1 MLPPLGART
10 IVVGRDGRHWN
21 SVLLMVP
28 QAEEW
33 QIERF
38 GRFNRTAAPGLNFAI
53 PFIESIAYK
62 RSLKETTIPI
72 HPQTAITKD
81 NVHVQLDGAVYTK
94 VQDANAASY
103 GIEDPEAAITVLAQS
118 AMRKEVGNLELDQL
132 FLEREKLN
140 SGIAAALDDATQPWG
155 IRVFR
160 YEIADI
166 HVDRSTKEAMERQS
180 NAERLRRA
188 EVLESQGYREK
199 LINQSEGE
207 RQGAINQ
214 AQGEAESIRLRATAQ
229 ADEIKLLAEANAQS
243 TRLAAQATADG
254 LKAIAEAVAQ
264 PGGQDAMVQRLA
276 EKYVG
281 ELAEMAKHSNM
292 MIVPDRPNDLSAV
305 VATAMGLHAELSAKA
320 KNGATAT
327 PGEGGASPTGAS
339 STVWVT
345 R

>member
-1 MLPPLGART
+1 LAACSLRAPHPPPPVA
-10 IVVGRDGRHWN
+10 
-21 SVLLMVP
+21 P
-28 QAEEW
+28 Q
-33 QIERF
+33 
-38 GRFNRTAAPGLNFAI
+38 
-53 PFIESIAYK
+53 
-62 RSLKETTIPI
+62 
-72 HPQTAITKD
+72 
-81 NVHVQLDGAVYTK
+81 
-94 VQDANAASY
+94 
-103 GIEDPEAAITVLAQS
+103 
-118 AMRKEVGNLELDQL
+118 LDQL

-140 SGIAAALDDATQPWG
+140 SGIAHALDEASQPWG

-166 HVDRSTKEAMERQS
+166 HVDRSTREAMERQS

-214 AQGEAESIRLRATAQ
+214 AQGEAETIRLRAKAQ
-229 ADEIKLLAEANAQS
+229 ADEITLLAEANAAS

-254 LKAIAEAVAQ
+254 LKAIAAAMAE
-264 PGGQDAMVQRLA
+264 PGGHDAMVQRLA

-305 VATAMGLHAELSAKA
+305 VATALGMHSELSAKA
-320 KNGATAT
+320 KANARGAAAPSSPDWAT
-327 PGEGGASPTGAS
+327 SK
-339 STVWVT
+339 
-345 R
+345 

>member
-1 MLPPLGART
+1 MLARAARLVAPRAGRSSPLRLLSART

-38 GRFNRTAAPGLNFAI
+38 GKYSRSAQPGLNFAI
-53 PFIESIAYK
+53 PFIESVAYK
-62 RSLKETTIPI
+62 RSMKETTIPI

-81 NVHVQLDGAVYTK
+81 NVHVKLDGAVYTR
-94 VQDANAASY
+94 VEDAFNASY
-103 GIEDPEAAITVLAQS
+103 GIDDPESAIMVLAQS

-140 SGIAAALDDATQPWG
+140 AGIASALDLASQPWG

-166 HVDRSTKEAMERQS
+166 HVDRSTREAMERQS

-214 AQGEAESIRLRATAQ
+214 AQGEAESIKLRAKAS
-229 ADEIKLLAEANAQS
+229 ADEIRLIAEANA
-243 TRLAAQATADG
+243 DG
-254 LKAIAEAVAQ
+254 LRAIAAAVAE
-264 PGGQDAMVQRLA
+264 PGGHD
-276 EKYVG
+276 
-281 ELAEMAKHSNM
+281 
-292 MIVPDRPNDLSAV
+292 
-305 VATAMGLHAELSAKA
+305 
-320 KNGATAT
+320 
-327 PGEGGASPTGAS
+327 
-339 STVWVT
+339 
-345 R
+345 

>member
-1 MLPPLGART
+1 MALAASRRALPAMAQSGAFAPALLRLART

-21 SVLLMVP
+21 PVVLMVP
-28 QAEEW
+28 QQEEW

-38 GRFNRTAAPGLNFAI
+38 GRYSRTASPGLNFAI
-53 PFIESIAYK
+53 PFFESVAYK
-62 RSLKETTIPI
+62 RSLKEATIPI

-94 VQDANAASY
+94 VDDAYRASY
-103 GIEDPEAAITVLAQS
+103 GIDDPESAITVLAQS

-140 SGIAAALDDATQPWG
+140 NGIAAALDEATQPWG

-166 HVDRSTKEAMERQS
+166 HVDRSTREAMERQS
-180 NAERLRRA
+180 NAKRLRRA

-229 ADEIKLLAEANAQS
+229 ADEIRLLA
-243 TRLAAQATADG
+243 
-254 LKAIAEAVAQ
+254 
-264 PGGQDAMVQRLA
+264 
-276 EKYVG
+276 
-281 ELAEMAKHSNM
+281 
-292 MIVPDRPNDLSAV
+292 
-305 VATAMGLHAELSAKA
+305 
-320 KNGATAT
+320 
-327 PGEGGASPTGAS
+327 
-339 STVWVT
+339 
-345 R
+345 

>member
-1 MLPPLGART
+1 MANARAASLANRLLGARNIT
-10 IVVGRDGRHWN
+10 IGRDRRHFN
-21 SVLLMVP
+21 PVLLMVP

-38 GRFNRTAAPGLNFAI
+38 GKFARTATPGLNFAI
-53 PFIESIAYK
+53 PFVEGISYK

-94 VQDANAASY
+94 VDDAYRASY
-103 GIEDPEAAITVLAQS
+103 GIEDPESAITVLAQS

-140 SGIAAALDDATQPWG
+140 SGIAAALDEATQPWG

-166 HVDRSTKEAMERQS
+166 HVDRSTREAMERQS

-214 AQGEAESIRLRATAQ
+214 AQGEAESIRLRATAE
-229 ADEIKLLAEANAQS
+229 ADQIKAVAEANALA
-243 TRLAAQATADG
+243 TRLAAEATAYG
-254 LKAIAEAVAQ
+254 LRSIAEAVAA
-264 PGGQDAMVQRLA
+264 PGGQEAMVQRLA
-276 EKYVG
+276 EKY
-281 ELAEMAKHSNM
+281 A
-292 MIVPDRPNDLSAV
+292 
-305 VATAMGLHAELSAKA
+305 
-320 KNGATAT
+320 
-327 PGEGGASPTGAS
+327 
-339 STVWVT
+339 
-345 R
+345 